1 METVTL
7 GGDTWRQVGEYPRL
21 IAESFRRLLER
32 YGVPAMLRTPF
43 QWVLSSPVIEIETG
57 GYMGMVQMFV
67 PSSMHAEAISIL
79 EHEVEMDELEHE
91 IETDE
96 TDADSESLPRP

>member
-67 PSSMHAEAISIL
+67 PESMYAEAISIL
-79 EHEVEMDELEHE
+79 EHE

-96 TDADSESLPRP
+96 LEIEADETDFDGSQSLSTP